1 MTVKSSISLT
11 DEQAAFAR
19 SLVEAGRY
27 SSVSAVLQQ
36 ALEQMRQKT
45 MADDLELE
53 TKKLELEAF
62 RQLIDKRRK
71 GKFISLEEMKVRT
84 DAMIERKRREYGL

>member
-19 SLVEAGRY
+19 SMVEAGRY
-27 SSVSAVLQQ
+27 SSVSAVIQQ
-36 ALEQMRQKT
+36 GLEMLRSKT
-45 MADDLELE
+45 EAEE
-53 TKKLELEAF
+53 LELEAF
-62 RQLIDKRRK
+62 RQLIDRRRK
-71 GKFISLEEMKVRT
+71 GKFITLEEMKART